1 VDFTNGGHVEGRDF
15 LLVIDGTDVSGQD
28 LQGMVVEA
36 MNLARAGRMLIRQK
50 EIVPRGMHDDG

>member
-1 VDFTNGGHVEGRDF
+1 
-15 LLVIDGTDVSGQD
+15 
-28 LQGMVVEA
+28 MVVEA